1 MKKLK
6 KKEGKI
12 EKTRKKQARKKTK
25 KIQRRKKKE
34 ERMYIVFYFVP
45 ATVIFIVSLIILIY
59 CKYRCIRES
68 GREAAPPDQAVVP
81 AFVVPAGVPEWVTTP
96 RLLCMHY
103 YFSSQFT
110 LVRETAQRYFPGPQL
125 AGSTETVELGIV

>member
-1 MKKLK
+1 MD
-6 KKEGKI
+6 
-12 EKTRKKQARKKTK
+12 
-25 KIQRRKKKE
+25 
-34 ERMYIVFYFVP
+34 IVFYFVP
-45 ATVIFIVSLIILIY
+45 AIVIFIVSLIILIY

-110 LVRETAQRYFPGPQL
+110 PFRETAQRYLPGPQL
-125 AGSTETVELGIV
+125 AGSTETVELGVV